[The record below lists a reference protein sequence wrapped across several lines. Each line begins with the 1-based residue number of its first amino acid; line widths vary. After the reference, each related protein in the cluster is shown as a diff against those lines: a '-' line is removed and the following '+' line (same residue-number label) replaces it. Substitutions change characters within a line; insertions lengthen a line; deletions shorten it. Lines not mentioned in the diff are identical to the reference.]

1 MRKTDEQVKI
11 EQTVNELYDKYPKDT
26 VNTFL
31 EWISEMT
38 AEEFEATVKLCE
50 LIESAE
56 EDDRKKETTDH

>member
-1 MRKTDEQVKI
+1 MKTDEQLKI
-11 EQTVNELYDKYPKDT
+11 EQTVNELYNKYPKDT

-50 LIESAE
+50 LIESVKAN
-56 EDDRKKETTDH
+56 RQQETTDRC

>member
-1 MRKTDEQVKI
+1 MKTDEQLKI
-11 EQTVNELYDKYPKDT
+11 EQTVNELYNKYPKDT

-50 LIESAE
+50 IESVEAN
-56 EDDRKKETTDH
+56 RQQETTDRC

>member
-1 MRKTDEQVKI
+1 MSKTDEQLKI
-11 EQTVNELYDKYPKDT
+11 EKTVNELYDKYPKDT

-50 LIESAE
+50 LIESVEA
-56 EDDRKKETTDH
+56 DRQKETTDH